1 MHTLSTLFPAAF
13 PALALS
19 HFVALLSPGP
29 DFFLLVGYAVRY
41 RIRGSIGLCLGIAAG
56 NALYIVLAIVGW
68 GLLRQ
73 APLLFLLI
81 ELLGAGYLLWVGSLL
96 IRSRPATLAVE
107 SIRASRPG
115 FGRQAAARA
124 GVIAAQP
131 QKRPVLSGADDFPAR
146 AGGHPAAAN
155 GERVVDGQRGVLLG
169 FTAGE
174 RDCAAADTASPGRHR
189 LASRAGGRGGPDD
202 LRSVDYLAIFARPRR
217 QVICLSL
224 WKNSLNSNAPNC
236 WRCRC
241 C

>member
-81 ELLGAGYLLWVGSLL
+81 ELLGAGYLLWIGSLL
-96 IRSRPATLAVE
+96 IRSRPATLAME
-107 SIRASRPG
+107 SVRAARPG
-115 FGRQAAARA
+115 FGRQLLLGLGSSLLNPKNALFYLALMTSLLGPAVTRLRA
-124 GVIAAQP
+124 GDPIADVGYQAGFADQSHFHKTFVSYTAATPRQYAQ
-131 QKRPVLSGADDFPAR
+131 
-146 AGGHPAAAN
+146 
-155 GERVVDGQRGVLLG
+155 
-169 FTAGE
+169 
-174 RDCAAADTASPGRHR
+174 
-189 LASRAGGRGGPDD
+189 SRSISDN
-202 LRSVDYLAIFARPRR
+202 
-217 QVICLSL
+217 
-224 WKNSLNSNAPNC
+224 K
-236 WRCRC
+236 
-241 C
+241 

>member
-81 ELLGAGYLLWVGSLL
+81 ELLGAGYLLWRQPADTQPSRDAGDGE
-96 IRSRPATLAVE
+96 RSR
-107 SIRASRPG
+107 SASG
-115 FGRQAAARA
+115 VRQAAAAGA

-146 AGGHPAAAN
+146 AGCDPASAN
-155 GERVVDGQRGVLLG
+155 GERAVDGQRGVLLG

-174 RDCAAADTASPGRHR
+174 RDCAAADTAPPGRHR
-189 LASRAGGRGGPDD
+189 LASRAGGGGDPDA
-202 LRSVDYLAIFARPRR
+202 LRPGDYLAIFARPRR
-217 QVICLSL
+217 QAICLSI
-224 WKNSLNSNAPNC
+224 WKNSLN
-236 WRCRC
+236 
-241 C
+241 

>member
-1 MHTLSTLFPAAF
+1 MHTLSTLFPAVF

-73 APLLFLLI
+73 APLLLLI
-81 ELLGAGYLLWVGSLL
+81 ELLGAGYLLWIGSLL
-96 IRSRPATLAVE
+96 IRSRPATLAME
-107 SIRASRPG
+107 SVRAARPG
-115 FGRQAAARA
+115 FGRQLLLGL

-146 AGGHPAAAN
+146 GGCDPASAN
-155 GERVVDGQRGVLLG
+155 GERAVDGQRGVLLG

-174 RDCAAADTASPGRHR
+174 RDCAATDTAPPGRHR
-189 LASRAGGRGGPDD
+189 LASRAGGGGDPDA
-202 LRSVDYLAIFARPRR
+202 LRPGDYLAIFARPRR
-217 QVICLSL
+217 QAICLSI
-224 WKNSLNSNAPNC
+224 WKNSLN
-236 WRCRC
+236 
-241 C
+241 